1 MGSAL
6 ALWPPAQWYS
16 LYFRRG
22 MMKKEFLKLNRKPTS
37 QNKFP
42 ERSSKRSLPA
52 LSLVEVSL
60 SKGRTAEVSLPK
72 GVAIGILA
80 AILLTACSDIGERNN
95 INDYDGDNYAYGDDL
110 YYLNRD
116 GDGFDGE
123 IRLGQA
129 TGVHYIYDNG
139 WRKASNLEKD
149 TYDYSENE
157 PWGAGEKGE
166 LRNGAIFSTTLYT
179 FDGSWRLATDLE
191 KDTYNYEKNKPWAA
205 GKNGEIRAGVI
216 SSTLY
221 IFDGSWRIATDLDK
235 DTYNYEKNKPWAA
248 GKNGEIRAGELSS
261 TLYIFDGFWR
271 IATDFEM
278 DTYNYEKN
286 KPWAAGKDGDSKWGA
301 INTTYCYVFEDS
313 TWRLGNE
320 SDCSLKLRGC
330 TALRQNTIE
339 KRKDDP
345 KWGMNNYNK
354 WVICDSKTWRAATQ
368 FEADVYDYEKNK
380 PWATGKDGE
389 IRTGAITS
397 TLYTFDGSWRIA
409 TDLEKDTYNYEKN
422 KPWAAGKDGSSKW
435 GAINSNICYVFED
448 STWRLGNKS
457 DCSLG
462 LGGCTAL
469 RQNTVL
475 KRQDNPTWG
484 KSNNNPWAIC
494 DSKIWRNAT
503 QLEIDLYKDTNKQEC
518 SEFGQIVHGIVNT
531 DYAYFCYGNEWKRFY
546 GNESVSYGKLVDER
560 DGRIYRTVKIGEQT
574 WIAENLNY
582 ADSINYP
589 SMLNRNWCYN
599 NNLDSCEKYG
609 RHYTWSATIDSVY
622 WKKKGKN
629 CGFKEQTCD
638 LPNQVRGICP
648 TGWHI
653 PSSKE
658 WETLYSSMGASHKAM
673 QAKNFPEWTKA
684 IDEYGF
690 SALPVG
696 YYSGSFQGV
705 GSRVYF
711 WSATEHST
719 NYAYYWYLGE
729 SNALLGEGNNAF
741 GFSVRCIKDEE

>member
-1 MGSAL
+1 
-6 ALWPPAQWYS
+6 
-16 LYFRRG
+16 

-37 QNKFP
+37 QNKVP

-52 LSLVEVSL
+52 LSLVEVSLSKGQTAEISKRSLSL

-166 LRNGAIFSTTLYT
+166 LRNGAVFSTTLYT

-221 IFDGSWRIATDLDK
+221 IFDGSWRIATDLEK

-248 GKNGEIRAGELSS
+248 R
-261 TLYIFDGFWR
+261 
-271 IATDFEM
+271 
-278 DTYNYEKN
+278 
-286 KPWAAGKDGDSKWGA
+286 KDGDSKWGA

-320 SDCSLKLRGC
+320 SDCSL
-330 TALRQNTIE
+330 
-339 KRKDDP
+339 
-345 KWGMNNYNK
+345 
-354 WVICDSKTWRAATQ
+354 
-368 FEADVYDYEKNK
+368 
-380 PWATGKDGE
+380 
-389 IRTGAITS
+389 
-397 TLYTFDGSWRIA
+397 
-409 TDLEKDTYNYEKN
+409 
-422 KPWAAGKDGSSKW
+422 
-435 GAINSNICYVFED
+435 
-448 STWRLGNKS
+448 
-457 DCSLG
+457 G

-475 KRQDNPTWG
+475 KRQDNPTWV
-484 KSNNNPWAIC
+484 KSNYNPWAIC

-503 QLEIDLYKDTNKQEC
+503 QLEIDLYKDTNKLEC
-518 SEFGQIVHGIVNT
+518 SEFGKIVHGSVNT
-531 DYAYFCYGNEWKRFY
+531 GYAYFCYGNEWKRFY

-653 PSSKE
+653 PSSNE

>member
-1 MGSAL
+1 
-6 ALWPPAQWYS
+6 
-16 LYFRRG
+16 
-22 MMKKEFLKLNRKPTS
+22 MKKEFLKLNRKPTS
-37 QNKFP
+37 QNKVP

-52 LSLVEVSL
+52 LSL

-166 LRNGAIFSTTLYT
+166 LRNGAVFSTTLYT

-221 IFDGSWRIATDLDK
+221 IFDGSWRIATD
-235 DTYNYEKNKPWAA
+235 
-248 GKNGEIRAGELSS
+248 
-261 TLYIFDGFWR
+261 
-271 IATDFEM
+271 FEM

-320 SDCSLKLRGC
+320 SDCSIGLGC
-330 TALRQNTIE
+330 TILRQNTIE

-380 PWATGKDGE
+380 PWTAGKDGE

-409 TDLEKDTYNYEKN
+409 TDLEKDTY
-422 KPWAAGKDGSSKW
+422 
-435 GAINSNICYVFED
+435 
-448 STWRLGNKS
+448 
-457 DCSLG
+457 
-462 LGGCTAL
+462 
-469 RQNTVL
+469 
-475 KRQDNPTWG
+475 
-484 KSNNNPWAIC
+484 
-494 DSKIWRNAT
+494 
-503 QLEIDLYKDTNKQEC
+503 KQEC

-653 PSSKE
+653 PSSNE

-696 YYSGSFQGV
+696 YYRGSFQGV

-719 NYAYYWYLGE
+719 NYAYCWYLGE
-729 SNALLGEGNNAF
+729 SNALLGESYNAI

>member
-37 QNKFP
+37 QNKVP

-52 LSLVEVSL
+52 LSLVEVSLSKGQTAEISKRSLSL

-166 LRNGAIFSTTLYT
+166 LRNGAVFSTTLYT

-221 IFDGSWRIATDLDK
+221 IFDGSWRIATDLEK

-248 GKNGEIRAGELSS
+248 R
-261 TLYIFDGFWR
+261 
-271 IATDFEM
+271 
-278 DTYNYEKN
+278 
-286 KPWAAGKDGDSKWGA
+286 KDGDSKWGA

-320 SDCSLKLRGC
+320 SDCSLGLGGC
-330 TALRQNTIE
+330 TALRQNTVL
-339 KRKDDP
+339 KRQDNP
-345 KWGMNNYNK
+345 TWGKSNYNP
-354 WVICDSKTWRAATQ
+354 WAICDSKTWRLATDL
-368 FEADVYDYEKNK
+368 EKDTYNYEKNK
-380 PWATGKDGE
+380 PWAAGKDGE

-475 KRQDNPTWG
+475 KRQDNPTWV
-484 KSNNNPWAIC
+484 KSNYNPWAIC

-503 QLEIDLYKDTNKQEC
+503 QLEIDLYKDTNKLEC
-518 SEFGQIVHGIVNT
+518 SEFGKIVHGSVNT
-531 DYAYFCYGNEWKRFY
+531 GYAYFCYGNEWKRFY

-653 PSSKE
+653 PSSNE